1 LQEEIIAQDGRGWIL
16 NINCFVNYCT
26 VSFSL
31 PFSET
36 SQPTVYNSAA
46 NKILTLT
53 TGEMVQMA
61 DKSAQEVPF
70 NGIMWRPSTAMTKC
84 QTWYYLNVI
93 FLHLLPG
100 LLLDGLLKLSG
111 NKPL

>member
-1 LQEEIIAQDGRGWIL
+1 MQEEIIAQDGRGWIL

-26 VSFSL
+26 VSFSP

-36 SQPTVYNSAA
+36 SQPTVYNLAA
-46 NKILTLT
+46 HKIMRNTN
-53 TGEMVQMA
+53 GEFAQMA
-61 DKSAQEVPF
+61 LKTIQEVPL
-70 NGIMWRPSTAMTKC
+70 NGIMWKPSTAVTKC

-100 LLLDGLLKLSG
+100 LLIDGLLKLSG
-111 NKPL
+111 NKPV